1 MIEEGIKVEGIDD
14 DLHANRITEIIR
26 VSCEQ
31 ASLAPERPKETECFL
46 LVQDAA

>member
-31 ASLAPERPKETECFL
+31 ASLAPERPKETERFL